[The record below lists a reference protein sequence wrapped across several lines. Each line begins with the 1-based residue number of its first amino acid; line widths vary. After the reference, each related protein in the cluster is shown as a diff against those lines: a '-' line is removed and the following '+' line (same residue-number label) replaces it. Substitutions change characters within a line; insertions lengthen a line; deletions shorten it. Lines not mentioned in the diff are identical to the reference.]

1 MVDSG
6 GSSVVRPSE
15 IVNVSS
21 APGSPHNTN
30 RENKNSGEVL
40 LSLFWLQTSLQEG
53 VGREKFMVKYHH
65 LASLMKGLA
74 TLPIV
79 SSHSLLPCMP
89 SLSHFSH
96 HQLEAVN
103 SLNTREMNGSVEMD
117 WIVRGLDEPRTCL
130 VHPKLVG
137 RPHACATD
145 YAIKRPNLT
154 CGLLLQMT
162 GKINING
169 SHFVR
174 DRKCVRKFAK
184 TADHDICT

>member
-1 MVDSG
+1 M
-6 GSSVVRPSE
+6 VRPSE

-30 RENKNSGEVL
+30 RENENSGEVL
-40 LSLFWLQTSLQEG
+40 LSLFWLRMSLWEG

-65 LASLMKGLA
+65 LTSLMKGLA
-74 TLPIV
+74 ALPIV

-89 SLSHFSH
+89 SLSRFSH

-103 SLNTREMNGSVEMD
+103 SLNAREMNGSVEMD
-117 WIVRGLDEPRTCL
+117 WIVRGLDEPRMRL

-145 YAIKRPNLT
+145 YVMKRPDLI

-169 SHFVR
+169 SRFVR

>member
-1 MVDSG
+1 M
-6 GSSVVRPSE
+6 
-15 IVNVSS
+15 
-21 APGSPHNTN
+21 
-30 RENKNSGEVL
+30 
-40 LSLFWLQTSLQEG
+40 
-53 VGREKFMVKYHH
+53 GREKFMVKYCH
-65 LASLMKGLA
+65 LTSLMKGLA

-79 SSHSLLPCMP
+79 SSCSLLPCMP
-89 SLSHFSH
+89 SLSCFSH
-96 HQLEAVN
+96 HQLKAVN

-117 WIVRGLDEPRTCL
+117 WIVRGLDKPRMCL

-137 RPHACATD
+137 RPHACTTD

>member
-6 GSSVVRPSE
+6 SGSVVRPSD

-40 LSLFWLQTSLQEG
+40 LSLFWLRTSLREG
-53 VGREKFMVKYHH
+53 VGREKFIVKYHH
-65 LASLMKGLA
+65 LTSLMKGLA
-74 TLPIV
+74 ALPIV
-79 SSHSLLPCMP
+79 SSCSSPPCMP

-96 HQLEAVN
+96 HQLEAAN

-117 WIVRGLDEPRTCL
+117 WIVRGLDEPRMCL

-137 RPHACATD
+137 RPHACTTD
-145 YAIKRPNLT
+145 YAMKRPDLT

-162 GKINING
+162 GKININE

-184 TADHDICT
+184 KADHDICT

>member
-1 MVDSG
+1 M
-6 GSSVVRPSE
+6 VRPSE
-15 IVNVSS
+15 IVNVSY

-30 RENKNSGEVL
+30 RENENSGEVL
-40 LSLFWLQTSLQEG
+40 LSLFWLRTSLQEG
-53 VGREKFMVKYHH
+53 VGREKFMVRYHH
-65 LASLMKGLA
+65 LASLMKGLTA
-74 TLPIV
+74 LPIV
-79 SSHSLLPCMP
+79 SSHSSPPCMP
-89 SLSHFSH
+89 SLSCFSH
-96 HQLEAVN
+96 HRLKAAN

-117 WIVRGLDEPRTCL
+117 WIVRGLDEPRMHP
-130 VHPKLVG
+130 VHPKLVD

-145 YAIKRPNLT
+145 YAMKRPNLT

-184 TADHDICT
+184 TVDHDICT